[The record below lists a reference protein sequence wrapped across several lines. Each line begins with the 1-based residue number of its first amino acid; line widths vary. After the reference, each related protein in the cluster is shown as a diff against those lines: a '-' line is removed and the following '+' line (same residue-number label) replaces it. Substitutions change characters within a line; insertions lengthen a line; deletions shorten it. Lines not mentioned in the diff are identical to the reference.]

1 MNLATAPPGGLY
13 SDQEETMGKKKSV
26 ALITLVTVVLL
37 GLLFICF
44 APTFQAKTPYDFR
57 SLLGHVELST
67 DLGGGYSTVYYPEG
81 VISQSEYDLIKSLFT
96 EAESKG
102 DTSGLENPAD
112 YTKHKGVYLSEDL
125 YEDGALKESFVDGFD
140 AAFRTLQRRFADK
153 GYADYT
159 VAVQDDYS
167 ILVEVPYGDETPGD
181 LFNTFAYGGSL
192 YLTAETVTS
201 VKSLEPWTEADIKGF
216 SVASAGD
223 SGYAVV
229 VKFTKEGRQRFKEM
243 TASMSES
250 EQTTLY
256 LYVGTNQVLS
266 VGGMS
271 GEQDTS
277 TLYISG
283 SFTDRANAQTAA
295 SVLDSALDEENAFSL
310 VLQYSQVNTFEPTA
324 GTHTAL
330 ALTIAIGVLFVA
342 VLVVSLVLYKG
353 MGLAHAY
360 AFLTY
365 ILALILCVS
374 LIGGMVVDLAGV
386 AAIVL
391 ASAVMTGF
399 NWFAYRN
406 IRDEFYKGKTLTAAI
421 KSGYRRS
428 LALTIDVHAILA
440 VAALVVMLIVT
451 GSAHYA
457 AAIFLAGILLSA
469 ACTLGVT
476 RFYLYMFMAQP
487 KNKIAFCNFRREE
500 ADEDEE

>member
-1 MNLATAPPGGLY
+1 MNLAAALCGGPH
-13 SDQEETMGKKKSV
+13 SDQEEAMGKKKSA
-26 ALITLVTVVLL
+26 ALIVLVTVVLL

-44 APTFQAKTPYDFR
+44 APTFQAKTPYDYR
-57 SLLGHVELST
+57 SLLGSVELST

-81 VISQSEYDLIKSLFT
+81 VISQSEYDLIESLYT
-96 EAESKG
+96 AAENNG

-112 YTKHKGVYLSEDL
+112 YTRHKGVYLSEDL
-125 YEDGALKESFVDGFD
+125 YEDGALKESFVDSFN

-159 VAVQDDYS
+159 VATQDDYT
-167 ILVEVPYGDETPGD
+167 IFVQIPYGDETPGD

-192 YLTAETVTS
+192 YLTSETITS
-201 VKSLEPWTEADIKGF
+201 VKGLESWTDADIKGF

-223 SGYAVV
+223 SGYAVAL
-229 VKFTKEGRQRFKEM
+229 KFTKEGRERFKEM
-243 TASMSES
+243 TASMVEA

-266 VGGMS
+266 VS
-271 GEQDTS
+271 GISSEQDTS

-283 SFTDRANAQTAA
+283 SFTERADAQTAA

-310 VLQYSQVNTFEPTA
+310 VLQYSQVNTFEPSA

-330 ALTIAIGVLFVA
+330 AITIAIGVLFVA
-342 VLVVSLVLYKG
+342 VLVAALVLYKG

-365 ILALILCVS
+365 ILAFVLCIS

-386 AAIVL
+386 LAIVL
-391 ASAVMTGF
+391 ASAVMTAF
-399 NWFAYRN
+399 NRFAYRN
-406 IRDEFYKGKTLTAAI
+406 IRNEFYKGKTLTAAI
-421 KSGYRRS
+421 KAGYRRS

-440 VAALVVMLIVT
+440 AASLIVMLIAT
-451 GSAHYA
+451 GSAHFA